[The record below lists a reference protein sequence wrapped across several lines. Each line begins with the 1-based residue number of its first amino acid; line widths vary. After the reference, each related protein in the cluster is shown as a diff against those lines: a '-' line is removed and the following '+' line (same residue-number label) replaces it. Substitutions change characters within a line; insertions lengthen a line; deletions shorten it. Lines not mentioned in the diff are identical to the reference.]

1 MKLKRC
7 RKSFGKRGFPK
18 ISSPNK
24 RWKKREMDDMPHP
37 VAFCIVVC
45 SICATIVGVA
55 MVLGRF
61 DITLRL
67 RYVPRKGKGKKKH
80 PGESF

>member
-1 MKLKRC
+1 
-7 RKSFGKRGFPK
+7 
-18 ISSPNK
+18 
-24 RWKKREMDDMPHP
+24 MDDMPHP